1 MAEQAQSVDQQYQQT
16 IALLEKEKYSAWKR
30 IGELKK
36 ENDHLTAQVERLTNL
51 LDNFRAE

>member
-1 MAEQAQSVDQQYQQT
+1 MTEQAQSVDQQYQQT